1 MNTLLTILNSKF
13 IQSSLALRCLST
25 ACEHQ
30 GVDVA
35 VAEYTINQNVY
46 DILRHI
52 ASFPADAIG
61 FSCYIWNIDMT
72 CHLIDLVKQ
81 VFPDTKIFIGGP
93 EVSYTARQILED
105 YEHIDYVLQG
115 EGEDMVPA
123 FLKSLAA
130 GRDGTEVPGVLGRVH
145 GVIQGDETFQ
155 EVEDLDSL
163 PFPYEHQDFR
173 ELDHRIMY
181 YESSRG
187 CPFHCQ

>member
-52 ASFPADAIG
+52 ASFRADAIG

-81 VFPDTKIFIGGP
+81 VFPDTKIFVGGP

-115 EGEDMVPA
+115 GRGRHG
-123 FLKSLAA
+123 A
-130 GRDGTEVPGVLGRVH
+130 GLPEIPGRRPRRDGSARRSGPRPRRH
-145 GVIQGDETFQ
+145 
-155 EVEDLDSL
+155 
-163 PFPYEHQDFR
+163 PR
-173 ELDHRIMY
+173 R
-181 YESSRG
+181 
-187 CPFHCQ
+187 